1 MNKRNI
7 LTGLSALLM
16 LLLSSQL
23 AIAQFTVTGTVIEE
37 SSGEP
42 LVGITVFHA
51 PSNAGTATD
60 IDGNFSIEIP
70 SGSTSLRFSAI
81 GYATRNIDVT
91 GSDGETVELTV
102 EVSSDVANLEEL
114 VITGL
119 ASSVKRSNLAN
130 SVSSVSAEQLT
141 GKSDPQTLDKALQGK
156 IAGVQIN
163 SYSGAPGGG
172 FNVQMRGVSTL
183 GAGSSQPL
191 FIIDG
196 VYVNNNVLTTG
207 RSSVSGAG
215 GNSQDGAAN
224 RLADLNPDDIESV
237 EILKGASAAAIYG
250 QRANAGVVI
259 INTKQGKAGKTQ
271 ISIKQDVGYNSALNL
286 LGRTDW
292 TEERID
298 IFYGAGSSRAQLEKD
313 RLNTAQSN
321 GTVRD
326 LEEEIYGNNG
336 VVRNTQI
343 SASGGDDK
351 TRFYVSGGLNSEE
364 GIIDRTGF
372 DRQSLRAN
380 IEHSISPR
388 FRVTSNSSYLHTN
401 SERGFT
407 GNQNNTGGS
416 IGYSLAFHP
425 SYAYDIIRQN
435 EDGSFNDTPY
445 FSENPLRLIE
455 VAENEQVVNRY
466 LQSLNLESTL
476 YNTEESLLSF
486 NVRGGLD
493 YTNSNSMIYFP
504 EFMQFQRTAANFPG
518 DVIHSAEEVLNLNLQ
533 AVLLYNTNLATDFGN
548 FDLSTQVGATRF
560 DQSISLD
567 RIRGQGLLPAQ
578 TNVGNAAQVT
588 AAQNEV
594 EITDFGI
601 FAQQEINFDDKIIA
615 TLGGRWDR
623 STLNL
628 DVDDYSFYPKASM
641 ALNVGNFDFWAVDE
655 VNQFK
660 LRVAY
665 GETGGLPSFG
675 SIFSS
680 LGGTNIGDSGGAVA
694 PGSDVDPNLKPEQ
707 AKELEYGVDLSFLEG
722 RASLEFTRYNK
733 TIDDLILPLQPS
745 PSTGVG
751 NVTTNAA
758 ELENIGTEIGLN
770 LIPVQ
775 SDKFTW
781 NSNILWWTN
790 ESEVTNLSIPAR
802 TNTFFASPNFGAS
815 RIEEGVSPTA
825 IFGFE
830 PGNPEQVEIGD
841 LQPDFQMSFSNDFT
855 LFGNLEASFLIHWSE
870 GAEGINLSTLLTD
883 IGGNTPDF
891 FDSNN
896 NIVEREGG
904 TLTFLDDASYVKLRE
919 ASLFYTL
926 PQRTL
931 ARVGGDFIRRVRLGV
946 TGTNL
951 LMSTDY
957 TGYDPEVNATGRN
970 ALGTRVD
977 ITPYP
982 TTRKVLFTI
991 KLDL

>member
-1 MNKRNI
+1 MG
-7 LTGLSALLM
+7 LTVFFLFLI
-16 LLLSSQL
+16 SSQV
-23 AIAQFTVTGTVIEE
+23 AVAQLTVTGTVTEE
-37 SSGEP
+37 ATGDP
-42 LVGITVFHA
+42 LVGITIFHSA
-51 PSNAGTATD
+51 SNSGTSTDVDGNYTLEIPAGT
-60 IDGNFSIEIP
+60 
-70 SGSTSLRFSAI
+70 STLRFSSI
-81 GYATRNIDVT
+81 GFITKNIEVS
-91 GSDGETVELTV
+91 GEDGETVELNV
-102 EVSSDVANLEEL
+102 EMGADVANLEEL
-114 VITGL
+114 VVTGL
-119 ASSVKRSNLAN
+119 ASTVKRSNLAN
-130 SVSSVSAEQLT
+130 SVSSISAEKLT
-141 GKSDPQTLDKALQGK
+141 ANSDPQTLDRALQGK

-191 FIIDG
+191 YIIDG

-207 RSSVSGAG
+207 RSTVSGAG
-215 GNSQDGAAN
+215 GNTQDGAAN
-224 RLADLNPDDIESV
+224 RLADLNPDDIQSV

-259 INTKQGKAGKTQ
+259 ITTKQGRAGDTQ
-271 ISIKQDVGYNSALNL
+271 VSIKQDVGYNSALNL

-298 IFYGAGSSRAQLEKD
+298 IFYGAGSSRAELEKQ
-313 RLNTAQSN
+313 RLNNALDN
-321 GTVRD
+321 GNVRD

-336 VVRNTQI
+336 LVRNTQL
-343 SASGGDDK
+343 SVSGGDEN
-351 TRFYVSGGLNSEE
+351 TRFYVSGGINSED
-364 GIIDRTGF
+364 GIIERTGF
-372 DRQSLRAN
+372 ERQSLRAN

-388 FRVTSNSSYLHTN
+388 FRVTSSSSYLHTD

-425 SYAYDIIRQN
+425 NYSYDIIRQN

-455 VAENEQVVNRY
+455 VAENEQKVNRY
-466 LQSLNLESTL
+466 LQSLALESQL
-476 YNTEESLLSF
+476 YNTEQSLLSL

-518 DVIHSAEEVLNLNLQ
+518 DVIHSAEEVLNLNLE
-533 AVLLYNTNLATDFGN
+533 AVLLFNTNLATDAGN
-548 FDLSTQVGATRF
+548 FDLTTQVGATRF
-560 DQSISLD
+560 DQTISLD
-567 RIRGQGLLPAQ
+567 RIRGQGLLPGQ
-578 TNVGNAAQVT
+578 TNIGNAAQVT

-594 EITDFGI
+594 DITDFGI
-601 FAQQEINFDDKIIA
+601 FAQQEANFDDKVIA
-615 TLGGRWDR
+615 TFGGRWDR

-641 ALNVGNFDFWAVDE
+641 ALNVSNFDFWTVDQ

-680 LGGTNIGDSGGAVA
+680 LSGTNIGESGGAIA
-694 PGSDVDPNLKPEQ
+694 PNSDVDPDLKPER
-707 AKELEYGVDLSFLEG
+707 AKELEYGADFTFLND
-722 RASLEFTRYNK
+722 RVSLEFTRYNK
-733 TIDDLILPLQPS
+733 TIDDLILDLQPS
-745 PSTGVG
+745 PSTGV
-751 NVTTNAA
+751 NSVTTNAA
-758 ELENIGTEIGLN
+758 ELENVGTEIGLN
-770 LIPVQ
+770 LIPIQ
-775 SDKFTW
+775 TDRFAWS
-781 NSNILWWTN
+781 SNILWWTN
-790 ESEVTNLSIPAR
+790 STEVTSLSIPAR

-825 IFGFE
+825 IFGFV
-830 PGNPEQVEIGD
+830 PGNTEQVEIGD

-855 LFGNLEASFLIHWSE
+855 LFGNLTASFLFHWSE

-883 IGGNTPDF
+883 IGGNSPDF
-891 FDSNN
+891 FDSDN

-904 TLTFLDDASYVKLRE
+904 TLTFLDDASYLKLRE
-919 ASLFYTL
+919 ASLFYTI
-926 PQRTL
+926 PVNTL
-931 ARVGGDFIRRVRLGV
+931 QSVGGDFIRRARLGV

-951 LMSTDY
+951 FMSTDY

-982 TTRKVLFTI
+982 TTRKILFTVQI
-991 KLDL
+991 DL

>member
-1 MNKRNI
+1 MKKRNY
-7 LTGLSALLM
+7 LTGLAALCMLLM
-16 LLLSSQL
+16 SSQL
-23 AIAQFTVTGTVIEE
+23 ALAQQTITGTVVEE
-37 SSGEP
+37 ATGEP

-51 PSNAGTATD
+51 PTNTGTSTD
-60 IDGNFSIEIP
+60 IDGSFTLEIP
-70 SGSTSLRFSAI
+70 AGTTSLRFSAI
-81 GYATRNIDVT
+81 GFATQNIEVS
-91 GSDGETVELTV
+91 GADGEVVELTV
-102 EVSSDVANLEEL
+102 EMSSDVANLEEL
-114 VITGL
+114 VVTGL

-130 SVSSVSAEQLT
+130 SVSSVSAERLT
-141 GKSDPQTLDKALQGK
+141 ANSDPQTLDKALQGK

-207 RSSVSGAG
+207 RSTVSGAG
-215 GNSQDGAAN
+215 GTSQDGAAN
-224 RLADLNPDDIESV
+224 RLADLNPDDIQNV

-259 INTKQGKAGKTQ
+259 ITTKQGQSGDTQ
-271 ISIKQDVGYNSALNL
+271 VSIKQDVGYNSALNL
-286 LGRTDW
+286 LGRTNW

-298 IFYGAGSSRAQLEKD
+298 IFYGEGSARAQLEKD
-313 RLNTAQSN
+313 RLNTAQAN

-336 VVRNTQI
+336 VVRNTQL
-343 SASGGDDK
+343 SVSGGNEK

-364 GIIDRTGF
+364 GIISRTGF
-372 DRQSLRAN
+372 DRQSIRAN
-380 IEHSISPR
+380 IDHSISPR
-388 FRVTSNSSYLHTN
+388 FRVTSSSSYLHTE
-401 SERGFT
+401 SDRGFT

-425 SYAYDIIRQN
+425 NYAYDIIRQN
-435 EDGSFNDTPY
+435 DDGSFNDTPY

-455 VAENEQVVNRY
+455 VAENEQIVNRV
-466 LQSLNLESTL
+466 LQSLAV
-476 YNTEESLLSF
+476 ESLLYDDNGSLLSL

-518 DVIHSAEEVLNLNLQ
+518 DVIHSAEEVLNLNLE
-533 AVLLYNTNLATDFGN
+533 AVMLFNTNLETDFGT

-560 DQSISLD
+560 DQTISLD

-578 TNVGNAAQVT
+578 TNIGNAAQVS
-588 AAQNEV
+588 ASQNEV
-594 EITDFGI
+594 DITDFGI
-601 FAQQEINFDDKIIA
+601 FAQQEINFSDQLIA

-628 DVDDYSFYPKASM
+628 DVDDYAFYPKASL
-641 ALNVGNFDFWAVDE
+641 AVNVGNFDFWTVDQ
-655 VNQFK
+655 VSQFK

-675 SIFSS
+675 GIFSS

-694 PGSDVDPNLKPEQ
+694 PGSDVDPELEPER
-707 AKELEYGVDLSFLEG
+707 ARELEYGADLTFLDG

-733 TIDDLILPLQPS
+733 TIDDLILGLQPS
-745 PSTGVG
+745 PSTGV
-751 NVTTNAA
+751 NSVTTNAA
-758 ELENIGTEIGLN
+758 ELENKGTEISLN
-770 LIPVQ
+770 LVPIR
-775 SDKFTW
+775 SSRFTW

-790 ESEVTNLSIPAR
+790 ESEVTELSIPAR

-825 IFGFE
+825 IFGFR

-841 LQPDFQMSFSNDFT
+841 LQPDFQMSFANDFT
-855 LFGNLEASFLIHWSE
+855 LFGNFEASFLLHWSE

-883 IGGNTPDF
+883 LAGNTPDF

-896 NIVEREGG
+896 NVVEREGG
-904 TLTFLDDASYVKLRE
+904 TLTFLDDASYLKLRE

-926 PQRTL
+926 PASTLQRL
-931 ARVGGDFIRRVRLGV
+931 GGDLVRRVRLGV